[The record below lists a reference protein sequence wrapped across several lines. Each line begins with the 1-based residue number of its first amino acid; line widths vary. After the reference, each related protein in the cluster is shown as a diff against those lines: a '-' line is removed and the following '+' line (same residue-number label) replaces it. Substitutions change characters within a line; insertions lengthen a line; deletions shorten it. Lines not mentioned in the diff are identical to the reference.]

1 MDLWIRSQDKMLLEK
16 VSRIVL
22 FPMSNMYNC
31 NDKRFEIFGDGK
43 SLGVYSSKERALE
56 ILDEIQS
63 KLDVFNKFINEPKD
77 MFKNF
82 FIPPVFVYEMPKE

>member
-31 NDKRFEIFGDGK
+31 NE
-43 SLGVYSSKERALE
+43 
-56 ILDEIQS
+56 
-63 KLDVFNKFINEPKD
+63 NKDN
-77 MFKNF
+77 
-82 FIPPVFVYEMPKE
+82 